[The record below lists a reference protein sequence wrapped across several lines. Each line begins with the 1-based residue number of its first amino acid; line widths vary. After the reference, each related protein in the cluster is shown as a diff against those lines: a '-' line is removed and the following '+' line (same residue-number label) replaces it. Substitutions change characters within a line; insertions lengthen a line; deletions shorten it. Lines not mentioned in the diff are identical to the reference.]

1 MTWGAAARTATV
13 AMTVKAVKVMRQSL
27 LSNKVKVGMATMLR
41 VRMASIYTNLSSTMA
56 ANFQSFS
63 IAAASSSSLSLSV
76 IT

>member
-27 LSNKVKVGMATMLR
+27 
-41 VRMASIYTNLSSTMA
+41 SSTMA

-63 IAAASSSSLSLSV
+63 IAAASSSSLNLSV
-76 IT
+76 ITCDGDDRNCASVSHDET